1 MPYQQQAAMAGGMR
15 PPMGPMM
22 AMQQQQMS
30 MAPGFGPPAAQHP
43 QVPAHLAWQ
52 VQQQAALQWQYQQQV
67 QQQAGA
73 VPGYGV
79 GSPRGAP
86 AAWGTQPGFGA
97 APVSGF
103 GHPGAMLP
111 GPMANGAP
119 GMYGTQQ
126 QVLPGS
132 GPTSVGSGPPSGGA
146 SQWTLASA
154 TAGVT
159 EQNAFADLVD
169 LKAALPS
176 SSSSSSAGPAVT
188 PQPPQQLQH
197 QLSFG
202 QMQGR
207 PPAMQAQYGVAPGMM
222 QGQYGAGAMGQGP
235 YGGVPAAAPGYGQM
249 PGGMPA
255 MQQQPAMQHLQQPYG
270 GAVGAPGFGFTQQ
283 PQQWGM
289 PQAAAAAGPASFGG
303 AQPDD
308 EGNPFA

>member
-1 MPYQQQAAMAGGMR
+1 
-15 PPMGPMM
+15 MGPVM
-22 AMQQQQMS
+22 AMQQQQMG
-30 MAPGFGPPAAQHP
+30 MAPGFGAPAAQQP

-67 QQQAGA
+67 QQQQQHQAGA

-79 GSPRGAP
+79 TSPTGAP

-97 APVSGF
+97 APASGF
-103 GHPGAMLP
+103 GHPGAMP
-111 GPMANGAP
+111 QGPMANGAP
-119 GMYGTQQ
+119 SMYGMQQ

-132 GPTSVGSGPPSGGA
+132 GPTSVASGPPSGGA

-176 SSSSSSAGPAVT
+176 SSSSSSAGPAVP

-202 QMQGR
+202 QMQAR
-207 PPAMQAQYGVAPGMM
+207 PPAMQAQYGAPSGIM
-222 QGQYGAGAMGQGP
+222 QGQYGAGVMGQGP
-235 YGGVPAAAPGYGQM
+235 YGGVAAAAPGYGQM

-255 MQQQPAMQHLQQPYG
+255 MQQQQQQAAMQPMQQPYG
-270 GAVGAPGFGFTQQ
+270 AAAGAQSYGFPQQ

-289 PQAAAAAGPASFGG
+289 PQAAGTAGPASFGG